1 MSPDK
6 LNQLKSKLESYSSRT
21 MHDDEIMDRMEG
33 QENIKQIT
41 TLMEYLTERN
51 LAEDLLEEFF
61 GESE

>member
-1 MSPDK
+1 MSPEK

-33 QENIKQIT
+33 QPNNKQIT
-41 TLMEYLTERN
+41 MLIEYVTKKI

-61 GESE
+61 GGQE